1 MTVITPSPALR
12 AGTRMELAARAVAD
26 RLAVSAVRVAARRRA
41 LTVTNEVAPLVL
53 IAVISV
59 AAAVALIALIGA
71 AAAWLYYCQVSFGR
85 NFWPAVNWPSQNG
98 GLFYLACVR
107 I

>member
-12 AGTRMELAARAVAD
+12 AGIRMEIAARAVAD
-26 RLAVSAVRVAARRRA
+26 RLTASAARATTRRRELA
-41 LTVTNEVAPLVL
+41 VTNEVAPLVL
-53 IAVISV
+53 VAVISV